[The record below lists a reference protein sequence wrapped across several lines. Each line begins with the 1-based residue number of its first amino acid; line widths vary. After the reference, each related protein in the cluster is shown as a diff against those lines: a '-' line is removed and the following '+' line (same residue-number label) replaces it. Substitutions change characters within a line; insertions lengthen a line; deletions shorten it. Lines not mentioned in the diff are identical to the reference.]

1 MCRRAARATLHFA
14 VLVGPSPADVI
25 DPKVTDSRTP
35 AATVLICED
44 EAPLRELVRLS
55 LGSHYRFLEARDG
68 RTALELVRKHRPD
81 VVVLDVM
88 LPGVSG
94 LEVLRAVRSDP
105 ELRGTRVVAISAW
118 VHLEG
123 EALAAGAD
131 SFVGKPF
138 DPQELRS
145 AVENLLSGP

>member
-1 MCRRAARATLHFA
+1 M
-14 VLVGPSPADVI
+14 I

-44 EAPLRELVRLS
+44 EEPLRELIRVS
-55 LGSHYRFLEARDG
+55 LGRSHRFFEAKDG
-68 RTALELVRKHRPD
+68 KTALKLVREHRPD

-88 LPGVSG
+88 LPGISG
-94 LEVLRAVRSDP
+94 LDVLRALRSDP
-105 ELRGTRVVAISAW
+105 ELGGARVVAISAW

-123 EALAAGAD
+123 ETLAAGAD
-131 SFVGKPF
+131 GFVGKPF

-145 AVENLLSGP
+145 TVENLLSGP

>member
-1 MCRRAARATLHFA
+1 
-14 VLVGPSPADVI
+14 VI
-25 DPKVTDSRTP
+25 DPKFTDSANP

-44 EAPLRELVRLS
+44 EEPLRELIRVS
-55 LGSHYRFLEARDG
+55 LGNSHRFFEAKDG
-68 RTALELVRKHRPD
+68 RTALELVREHRPD
-81 VVVLDVM
+81 VIVLDVM

-94 LEVLRAVRSDP
+94 LDVLRAVRSDP
-105 ELRGTRVVAISAW
+105 ELARSRVVAISAW

-131 SFVGKPF
+131 GFVGKPF

-145 AVENLLSGP
+145 TVENLISGQ

>member
-1 MCRRAARATLHFA
+1 MQRF
-14 VLVGPSPADVI
+14 VPPSFVGPSPADVI
-25 DPKVTDSRTP
+25 DPKVTDSPNP

-44 EAPLRELVRLS
+44 EEPLRELIRVS
-55 LGSHYRFLEARDG
+55 LGASHRFLEASDG
-68 RTALELVRKHRPD
+68 KTGLQLAFEHRPD
-81 VVVLDVM
+81 VIVLDVM

-94 LEVLRAVRSDP
+94 LDVLRALRSDP
-105 ELRGTRVVAISAW
+105 ELAGTPVVAISAW

-131 SFVGKPF
+131 GFVGKPF

-145 AVENLLSGP
+145 TVENLLSGR

>member
-1 MCRRAARATLHFA
+1 VPAGRACNASFA

-25 DPKVTDSRTP
+25 DPNVTDSANPP
-35 AATVLICED
+35 ARVLICED
-44 EAPLRELVRLS
+44 EEPLRELIRVS
-55 LGSHYRFLEARDG
+55 LGDSHRFFEAKDG
-68 RTALELVRKHRPD
+68 RTALELVREHRPD
-81 VVVLDVM
+81 VIVLDVM

-94 LEVLRAVRSDP
+94 LDVLRAVRSDP
-105 ELRGTRVVAISAW
+105 ELADTRVVAISAW

-131 SFVGKPF
+131 GFVGKPF

-145 AVENLLSGP
+145 TVENLISGQ